1 MYKVQAQKTETWEE
15 RQSSLREER
24 KAAQFIKRWCKWSV
38 WRFFY
43 LSVSFLNVYVPC
55 RVSVRDQGEHVVNV
69 LHVLGQ
75 RIVDSVTSARYC
87 VTKQNLLQDE
97 ASPWESF
104 IWIQWNILALYLLL
118 VCSKVWE
125 KKKLVFKE
133 NWVSSCMTERLNGLL
148 TDWLTEWLNDWMT
161 ERLTDWLN
169 DWLTDWLNG

>member
-1 MYKVQAQKTETWEE
+1 M
-15 RQSSLREER
+15 
-24 KAAQFIKRWCKWSV
+24 
-38 WRFFY
+38 
-43 LSVSFLNVYVPC
+43 NVYVPC

-69 LHVLGQ
+69 WHVLGQ

-148 TDWLTEWLNDWMT
+148 TDWLNDWMT
-161 ERLTDWLN
+161 NWLTEWLTEWLT
-169 DWLTDWLNG
+169 DWLTDWLGYCKKSSPKLVTDTLLTANQQVTDRLRKKKNCVKNEQLTWHNNP

>member
-43 LSVSFLNVYVPC
+43 LSVLFFFSHLFLSFSNTLKNWNNFDKMNVYVPC

-69 LHVLGQ
+69 WHVLGQ

-97 ASPWESF
+97 ASPWENF
-104 IWIQWNILALYLLL
+104 YLNS
-118 VCSKVWE
+118 VKH
-125 KKKLVFKE
+125 
-133 NWVSSCMTERLNGLL
+133 SCLIFPPGLL
-148 TDWLTEWLNDWMT
+148 QSLGKE
-161 ERLTDWLN
+161 EISF
-169 DWLTDWLNG
+169 

>member
-1 MYKVQAQKTETWEE
+1 MHLPFYLTVSCLRKGPRLVYKVQAQKTETWEE

-43 LSVSFLNVYVPC
+43 LSVSFFFPFFLSFSNTLKNWNNFDKMNVYVPC
-55 RVSVRDQGEHVVNV
+55 RVSVRDQGELVANV

-97 ASPWESF
+97 ASPWENFYFNS
-104 IWIQWNILALYLLL
+104 
-118 VCSKVWE
+118 VKH
-125 KKKLVFKE
+125 
-133 NWVSSCMTERLNGLL
+133 SCLISPPGLL
-148 TDWLTEWLNDWMT
+148 QSLGKE
-161 ERLTDWLN
+161 EISF
-169 DWLTDWLNG
+169 